1 MPKFKESPD
10 EGMPAVADDLLF
22 HADGFLDHL
31 PLGTWAPNIDLC
43 ETAGT
48 VVVRVELPGVDPE
61 DVVVSMREG
70 VLRLQG
76 IKREPAIS
84 HKLLCYYCVERRYGK
99 FSREIRIQSV
109 VNPRRARAHLRNGIL
124 TLEMPKLDERR
135 GEALKIP
142 VIKK

>member
-22 HADGFLDHL
+22 HTEGFLDRL
-31 PLGTWAPNIDLC
+31 SIGTWAPNIDLC
-43 ETAGT
+43 ETAAT
-48 VVVRVELPGVDPE
+48 VVVRVELPGVDPA
-61 DVVVSMREG
+61 DVVLTIRDG

-76 IKREPAIS
+76 IKREPAVS

-109 VNPRRARAHLRNGIL
+109 INPRRARAHLKNGIL
-124 TLEMPKLDERR
+124 TLEMPK
-135 GEALKIP
+135 
-142 VIKK
+142 

>member
-61 DVVVSMREG
+61 DVSTPTKERATYNG
-70 VLRLQG
+70 N
-76 IKREPAIS
+76 
-84 HKLLCYYCVERRYGK
+84 CVY
-99 FSREIRIQSV
+99 
-109 VNPRRARAHLRNGIL
+109 
-124 TLEMPKLDERR
+124 
-135 GEALKIP
+135 
-142 VIKK
+142 